1 MNFKPL
7 NIQAKWAHAI
17 GQALNNCPM
26 SREEVARQMG
36 DYLGKEVG
44 VNILNAY
51 ASTARD
57 THVINI
63 ERLDALV
70 YVTKDKGLVNLLA
83 ELVACMAVPKEQA
96 PYMEYAEKKI
106 EFKKLRAEI
115 EKIEGALDD

>member
-1 MNFKPL
+1 MNMGFST
-7 NIQAKWAHAI
+7 QEKWARAI
-17 GQALNNCPM
+17 GQALNDCPM

-36 DYLGKEVG
+36 DYLGKEIKP
-44 VNILNAY
+44 NILNAY

-70 YVTKDKGLVNLLA
+70 YVTQDKRLIDLLA
-83 ELVACMAVPKEQA
+83 ELVGCMAVPKEQA

-106 EFKKLRAEI
+106 EFKKLKAEI
-115 EKIEGALDD
+115 KEIEGTLDE

>member
-1 MNFKPL
+1 MNMRFST
-7 NIQAKWAHAI
+7 QEKWARAI
-17 GQALNNCPM
+17 GQALNDCPM

-36 DYLGKEVG
+36 DYLGKEIKP
-44 VNILNAY
+44 NILNAY

-70 YVTKDKGLVNLLA
+70 YVTKDKRLVDLLA
-83 ELVACMAVPKEQA
+83 ELVGCMAVPKEQA

-106 EFKKLRAEI
+106 EFKKLKAEI
-115 EKIEGALDD
+115 EEIEEALNE

>member
-1 MNFKPL
+1 MNFNSL
-7 NIQAKWAHAI
+7 SIQEKWARAI
-17 GQALNNCPM
+17 GQALNDCPM

-36 DYLGKEVG
+36 DYLGKEISP
-44 VNILNAY
+44 NILNAY

-70 YVTKDKGLVNLLA
+70 FVTKDKGLVNLLA
-83 ELVACMAVPKEQA
+83 ELVGCMTVPKEQA

-115 EKIEGALDD
+115 EEIEGTLDA